1 MNLRDVAVPQLNIN
15 ISDDFQQDL
24 EAFMQARGIKTKSEA
39 VKLAIKEAAN
49 LARRQQSS
57 DYQSWLG
64 SGLKAELNE
73 PLRLQTED
81 DLWKVG

>member
-1 MNLRDVAVPQLNIN
+1 LPQLNIN
-15 ISDDFQQDL
+15 ISDDFQKDL

-39 VKLAIKEAAN
+39 IKLAIKEAAN
-49 LARRQQSS
+49 LARRQQTT

-64 SGLKAELNE
+64 SGLKADLNE
-73 PLRLQTED
+73 TRRFNTED